1 VKQLLHGN
9 LQIWDFGRSDAEAA
23 NSATWMWRTLGSRPG
38 LTIPNLAVSRDD
50 TEDDNDVPPIRSE
63 LMLVSRFNLQTLRD
77 AMHTVMSADD
87 FTATHMPF
95 MFGPSFTGDF
105 QKAVYSILVLSGSI
119 ITDGYLAFL
128 RLMTRYHASAHASLA
143 AADMR
148 RGAKGLQC
156 LRNVAILQPHDA
168 ACVLLLGQVLF
179 VFDILTDMF
188 SSSAHAIVRSSL
200 ISAKQLFSMLVQEP
214 ALDTITICPVLID
227 TVECLVRR
235 KVPIIRLDLKDRIVV
250 DRYVGLCSTLLPLL
264 YDLCY
269 QSHSAKTTVGSR
281 ATQASCDEFADIEQS
296 IRDWVPVLPSNFFS
310 SYGDREVQMMMAQAN
325 AYHLAALL
333 VIHRL
338 RYPLGVQDTIG
349 QRYAN
354 YILSE
359 LSSLPR
365 STPRSWVAL
374 PVIFPLMLVM
384 LEVEGPGEELLEKL
398 SNFTV
403 QSICASKLR
412 GFVKHVRVAK
422 ESGYGGLWFDLVEEN
437 LYFAVIP

>member
-1 VKQLLHGN
+1 M
-9 LQIWDFGRSDAEAA
+9 S
-23 NSATWMWRTLGSRPG
+23 RTPG
-38 LTIPNLAVSRDD
+38 LRLSLTRPNMPLSRDD
-50 TEDDNDVPPIRSE
+50 TEEDNDIPPIRSE
-63 LMLVSRFNLQTLRD
+63 LMLESRFSLQTIRD
-77 AMHTVMSADD
+77 AMRTVTSTDD
-87 FTATHMPF
+87 FAATHMPF

-128 RLMTRYHASAHASLA
+128 RLMTQYHTSTHTSLC
-143 AADMR
+143 AADMQK
-148 RGAKGLQC
+148 GAKGLQC
-156 LRNVAILQPHDA
+156 LRNVGILQPHDA

-188 SSSAHAIVRSSL
+188 SSSAHAIIRSSL
-200 ISAKQLFSMLVQEP
+200 ISAKQQFPLLVQEP
-214 ALDTITICPVLID
+214 ALDTITICPVLVD

-235 KVPIIRLDLKDRIVV
+235 KVPIIRLDLEDRIVV

-269 QSHSAKTTVGSR
+269 QSHSAKTAVGSR
-281 ATQASCDEFADIEQS
+281 ATQASGDEFDDIEQS

-310 SYGDREVQMMMAQAN
+310 SYGGKEVQMMMAQAN

-354 YILSE
+354 CILRE
-359 LSSLPR
+359 LSSLPQ

-398 SNFTV
+398 SSFTV

-412 GFVKHVRVAK
+412 GFVEHIRAAK
-422 ESGYGGLWFDLVEEN
+422 ESGYDGLWFDLVEEN